1 MAVSVSVRWLTEQR
15 PLALVVLAGA
25 PALDRRIEWAHSIE
39 LADPTPWLRGGEL
52 LLTTGLRLPPADE
65 TEQRGYVERLDAAGV
80 AALGFGVGL
89 SHPHVPPAVVAA
101 AEAAGLPLLQVPLP
115 TPFIAVIRA
124 VTERIAE
131 QQYEGVTRASQVQPR
146 MTRAALQGGS
156 RAVVRELATAT
167 GGSVLLLGD
176 DGAVTAAHP
185 AGARDLTRRVI
196 EVLRVAAGATT
207 CVGSSNGIASIASA
221 GPGGV
226 VTAQRLRVGRRAHGH
241 LALVTAQAP
250 TPVDHLLLGHAVSL
264 IALDAEKPLRLR
276 ETQNRFNE
284 MLVGLLLEDKL
295 SPRQTAEQ
303 LRIAGLSVQDGVVAL
318 GLGGPGPRSALAAL
332 DRALLEH
339 DLPCVGA
346 VGDSHALVLLPAE
359 PTGLAPDLLDAVARS
374 RHPGRVPGGIARASG
389 PDDVAGALRR
399 CVTAARVA
407 LLQDVAC
414 VDAESMAGHVLV
426 AAPAARAVLAEL
438 AEARLRPLADHDLQ
452 TDANLI
458 ATLRAF
464 LEHHGHWEAASAVL
478 GIHRHTLRNRIDR
491 IQTLI
496 GVDLES
502 AHVRAELLL
511 SLVVWSG

>member
-1 MAVSVSVRWLTEQR
+1 
-15 PLALVVLAGA
+15 
-25 PALDRRIEWAHSIE
+25 
-39 LADPTPWLRGGEL
+39 
-52 LLTTGLRLPPADE
+52 
-65 TEQRGYVERLDAAGV
+65 
-80 AALGFGVGL
+80 
-89 SHPHVPPAVVAA
+89 
-101 AEAAGLPLLQVPLP
+101 
-115 TPFIAVIRA
+115 
-124 VTERIAE
+124 
-131 QQYEGVTRASQVQPR
+131 
-146 MTRAALQGGS
+146 
-156 RAVVRELATAT
+156 
-167 GGSVLLLGD
+167 
-176 DGAVTAAHP
+176 
-185 AGARDLTRRVI
+185 
-196 EVLRVAAGATT
+196 
-207 CVGSSNGIASIASA
+207 
-221 GPGGV
+221 
-226 VTAQRLRVGRRAHGH
+226 
-241 LALVTAQAP
+241 
-250 TPVDHLLLGHAVSL
+250 
-264 IALDAEKPLRLR
+264 
-276 ETQNRFNE
+276 
-284 MLVGLLLEDKL
+284 
-295 SPRQTAEQ
+295 
-303 LRIAGLSVQDGVVAL
+303 
-318 GLGGPGPRSALAAL
+318 
-332 DRALLEH
+332 
-339 DLPCVGA
+339 
-346 VGDSHALVLLPAE
+346 VLLPAE

-374 RHPGRVPGGIARASG
+374 RHPGRVPAGIARASG